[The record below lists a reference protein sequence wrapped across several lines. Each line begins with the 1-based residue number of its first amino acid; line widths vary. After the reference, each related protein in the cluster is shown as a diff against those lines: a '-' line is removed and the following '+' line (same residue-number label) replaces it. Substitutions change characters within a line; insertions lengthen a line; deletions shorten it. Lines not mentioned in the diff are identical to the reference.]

1 MQTIKSHGNV
11 TFHASVKTWLPPV
24 IVDQFCDDDG
34 ELNYVLANGHTS
46 LASRY
51 NSLWHP
57 KPGIVNW
64 NTKGDSIG
72 NKQTKIV

>member
-1 MQTIKSHGNV
+1 MTKKLYPNGI
-11 TFHASVKTWLPPV
+11 TFIPKVPTYTPPV

-51 NSLWHP
+51 NSIWHP
-57 KPGIVNW
+57 AKGIVNM
-64 NTKGDSIG
+64 KGKDEPIG
-72 NKQTKIV
+72 NKQAKY

>member
-1 MQTIKSHGNV
+1 MYKEKKNGSVN
-11 TFHASVKTWLPPV
+11 FHASVPTYKPPV

-57 KPGIVNW
+57 KPGIINW
-64 NTKGDSIG
+64 TSKGDNPDKTRI
-72 NKQTKIV
+72 N